1 MSKVTYN
8 VIYQVCG
15 QVTTDIPD
23 DITTREEAV
32 AYLEKNW
39 KNMPFPKNAEYICD
53 SEVLDTEGE
62 ITILLFE
69 YGIQKY
75 QSELKEDGLV
85 FIKGKVRGT
94 GENSSLILQTANAL
108 KDVSSTLWIGTD
120 DASLNNLRHTAKNF
134 MKNNPG
140 IGDYLRIAS
149 KTSKRQEFLGD
160 IAINDELLQKARI
173 QFGSENIIVRKNK
186 K

>member
-1 MSKVTYN
+1 
-8 VIYQVCG
+8 
-15 QVTTDIPD
+15 
-23 DITTREEAV
+23 
-32 AYLEKNW
+32 
-39 KNMPFPKNAEYICD
+39 
-53 SEVLDTEGE
+53 
-62 ITILLFE
+62 
-69 YGIQKY
+69 
-75 QSELKEDGLV
+75 
-85 FIKGKVRGT
+85 
-94 GENSSLILQTANAL
+94 
-108 KDVSSTLWIGTD
+108 
-120 DASLNNLRHTAKNF
+120 